1 MDACILASGTAAILT
16 NAVSDASAWRKEDFA
31 SNESWIVRLSDAAIT
46 EIEAALRLAQK
57 QKMSIETV
65 TRDGFPLPS
74 LAKLLA
80 EARRELEYGRGFV
93 LLRGLTVEHYS
104 DQEAGLLFRGI
115 GAHIGN
121 VVSQNAKG
129 DLLGHVFDRGYADYR
144 GRSDIRGYQT
154 RAELEFHT
162 DIVDIVGLLC
172 LRSAKEGGQSLIVS
186 STTIHNEMLTHEPL
200 LLGLLYGNFL
210 FDRRG
215 EEVGAE
221 KPYFVSPI
229 YNYYQGYLSC
239 RPAII
244 EYIYSAQEKTGI
256 ALSSAQR
263 EALEA
268 FVRYTA
274 REDLQLRMN
283 LLPGDIQLLNNSVV
297 LHSRTSY
304 LDYPE
309 AHRKR
314 HLLRLWLNVENGRPV
329 DTGAFPYR
337 SGVPV
342 GRARSLAHNA

>member
-1 MDACILASGTAAILT
+1 M
-16 NAVSDASAWRKEDFA
+16 
-31 SNESWIVRLSDAAIT
+31 
-46 EIEAALRLAQK
+46 
-57 QKMSIETV
+57 
-65 TRDGFPLPS
+65 
-74 LAKLLA
+74 
-80 EARRELEYGRGFV
+80 
-93 LLRGLTVEHYS
+93 
-104 DQEAGLLFRGI
+104 
-115 GAHIGN
+115 
-121 VVSQNAKG
+121 
-129 DLLGHVFDRGYADYR
+129 
-144 GRSDIRGYQT
+144 
-154 RAELEFHT
+154 
-162 DIVDIVGLLC
+162 
-172 LRSAKEGGQSLIVS
+172 
-186 STTIHNEMLTHEPL
+186 
-200 LLGLLYGNFL
+200 

-256 ALSSAQR
+256 APSSAQR

-268 FVRYTA
+268 FVLYTA

-309 AHRKR
+309 VHRKR

-329 DTGAFPYR
+329 DTVAFPYR
-337 SGVPV
+337 NGVPV
-342 GRARSLAHNA
+342 GRARSLAHNV